1 MKSKISVFWFR
12 RDLRLEDNVGLFQAL
27 AKGFPVLPIFI
38 FDETIL
44 DQFEEKKGRRVDY
57 IHQALSAMNLELKK
71 SGSKLTSF
79 YGKPLEIFQQLSEKH
94 DIQSVFCNRDYEP
107 KTIERD
113 TEIYTFFKNQNIP
126 FKAYKDQVIFDKNE
140 VVKNDGMS
148 HIKRYC
154 EIIPLANFVCAS

>member
-44 DQFEEKKGRRVDY
+44 DQFEDKKDRRVDY

-71 SGSKLTSF
+71 YGSKLQ
-79 YGKPLEIFQQLSEKH
+79 G
-94 DIQSVFCNRDYEP
+94 R
-107 KTIERD
+107 
-113 TEIYTFFKNQNIP
+113 
-126 FKAYKDQVIFDKNE
+126 
-140 VVKNDGMS
+140 
-148 HIKRYC
+148 KRK
-154 EIIPLANFVCAS
+154 